1 MMMID
6 RAQVER
12 LRKQYPVGSRI
23 ELHEMVDDPLPIE
36 PGAKGELRYIDDGG
50 VFHVKWDNGRGLGLV
65 MGQDRFSVL
74 PPDQTEKT
82 GPDISGKPQS
92 RHKTRL
98 GGQER

>member
-1 MMMID
+1 M
-6 RAQVER
+6 
-12 LRKQYPVGSRI
+12 
-23 ELHEMVDDPLPIE
+23 
-36 PGAKGELRYIDDGG
+36 
-50 VFHVKWDNGRGLGLV
+50 KWDNGRGLGLV